1 MQIQKGYAGSFS
13 KRWRLVAVS
22 CCNPCCEQQLST
34 HATVCT
40 DCTHCCAHAAISFIF
55 GGSRTDCLYIP
66 LDPCVCLYRVVLSAD
81 ENPNYL
87 AFWPSVSKMWQQFG
101 AVPVLALVS
110 VKEEN
115 DIEVLALLKRYGEVV
130 VLKAIDDAQVPL
142 GHQAKLARSFVA
154 SMYPDDVVTV
164 GDLDHYVFHPDWIK
178 QAVLSCGKPHQLVG
192 VGWNLYWDYVV
203 RTKEKALRGKYP
215 MYFSTGRGRT
225 FASFLNPA
233 NHSFPEFIAG
243 LKGLAVFEKNENPY
257 QSYGGDHGFSDES
270 VFRALLHKAFGEQK
284 HPHIVW
290 VTKKNTKRIDRAS
303 RADIR
308 GLSKAAMQPY
318 FDVFPNRPLHDCTT
332 YTQRLLPVH
341 RYLNIANPGREAAFL
356 QACKDAGLKSKDW
369 TCVGCNSKESGSTLQ
384 QSVIDCI
391 RNAE

>member
-1 MQIQKGYAGSFS
+1 MMLVAAALAFAVAVVLLTTGFVLGDGVDDVWNV
-13 KRWRLVAVS
+13 KRWP
-22 CCNPCCEQQLST
+22 NPQSPYPVQIVDDPFAQCHSKKGTLD
-34 HATVCT
+34 HLLNDGATW
-40 DCTHCCAHAAISFIF
+40 
-55 GGSRTDCLYIP
+55 
-66 LDPCVCLYRVVLSAD
+66 RVVLSAD

-87 AFWPSVSKMWQQFG
+87 AFWPSVSEMWKKFG

-110 VKEEN
+110 VKEKM
-115 DIEVLALLKRYGEVV
+115 DIEVLPLLETYGEVV
-130 VLKAIDDAQVPL
+130 VLKAVDDPSVPL

-154 SMYPDDVVTV
+154 SRYLDDVVTV

-178 QAVLSCGKPHQLVG
+178 QAVLRCGQPHQLVG

-203 RTKEKALRGKYP
+203 RTKERALRGKYP

-233 NHSFPEFIAG
+233 NHSFPEFIAE
-243 LKGLAVFEKNENPY
+243 LKGLAVFEKNENPF

-270 VFRALLHKAFGEQK
+270 VFRSLLYKTFGHQK
-284 HPHIVW
+284 RPHVVW

-308 GLSKAAMQPY
+308 GLSQAAMQPY

-332 YTQRLLPVH
+332 YVQRLLPVH
-341 RYLNIANPGREAAFL
+341 RYLKIANPDREANFL
-356 QACKDAGLKSKDW
+356 QACKNAGLKSKDW
-369 TCVGCNSKESGSTLQ
+369 TCVGCNSKESGSTLE
-384 QSVIDCI
+384 QSAIDCI
-391 RNAE
+391 KNAK